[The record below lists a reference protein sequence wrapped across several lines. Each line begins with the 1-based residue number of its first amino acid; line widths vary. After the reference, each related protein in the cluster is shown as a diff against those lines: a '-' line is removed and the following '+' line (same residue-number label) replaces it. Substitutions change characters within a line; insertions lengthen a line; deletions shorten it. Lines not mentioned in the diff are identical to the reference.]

1 MTVHNIATKAEF
13 TETVKKYPIV
23 FVDAFA
29 VWCGPCKAIA
39 PLIAKMSEEEEYKD
53 KVRFVKIDV
62 DELPDVSQELGISA
76 MPTFVVFKD
85 GEISSDK
92 VIGAKPQ
99 DIVNL
104 LKQHL

>member
-1 MTVHNIATKAEF
+1 
-13 TETVKKYPIV
+13 
-23 FVDAFA
+23 
-29 VWCGPCKAIA
+29 
-39 PLIAKMSEEEEYKD
+39 MSEEEEYKD